1 MPSLNHIHTYV
12 RYKSRPGYYRCD
24 APDCTHFNTKE
35 HITGK
40 LSLCSLCGQQMILD
54 SEALRRARPR
64 CINCSDT
71 KKAKI
76 HRRAQELTR
85 YLGTDSFSSLSSSLE
100 SSSEEPE
107 SFSLQ
112 RLQREEGES
121 EE

>member
-76 HRRAQELTR
+76 HRKAQELTR
-85 YLGTDSFSSLSSSLE
+85 YLGTDSFSPGSLVGSSLE
-100 SSSEEPE
+100 EPE
-107 SFSLQ
+107 PENFSLQ
-112 RLQREEGES
+112 REPEEN